1 MIPILQ
7 LKDLRFLFVFLFTF
21 TFSQLHSQPFQKAD
35 SQTHETNGR
44 ITSKVDNPN
53 FAVDGNSKGNLGTF
67 STLNASA
74 GAALGLGY
82 YSTNQTLSFPST
94 VLAGKTTYIR
104 IDTETGLFKA
114 ILGGALGNLLSDVVG
129 GVLLGNQIISIQTQ
143 DENGNAI
150 KNYLSNNPQGAINGF
165 NNNEIKV
172 VINDLGETF
181 LAITPNQNYK
191 SIRIKNSMPSVL
203 GLFNSANA
211 KLYGAYYNQGN
222 CDDAILTSFTAS
234 GGLLSANLLSSPVQN
249 PENAINSNPSDF
261 STLSLP
267 TLSVAGS
274 VIQKFHF
281 EKASNTDDSFHIS
294 LAATSNNL
302 AQIELLKGISIQ
314 AYNNGVQVDSKTLQE
329 INSLIDLDLLTLIQN
344 NQRLDFSYTPESAA
358 DEIRIS
364 IGNLVNISLEGVL
377 QIYDIQKDPAK
388 PTTLPATEVASASAK
403 LNADLND
410 PSNCTFDEY
419 GFEYS
424 TDPNFSEGSGT
435 YVQSSNAS
443 NGLYNHTLSNLDPE
457 KEYYFRAVVKRTI
470 NTKELISYGNTESFQ
485 TNIITWNGTQWDN
498 LVGPSLTQNA
508 LINGDYDTGVNGSI
522 NVKNLN
528 INANQTLTTDKING
542 ITISGDIINDGVI
555 DSKFGQI
562 TFVGLSDQNLN
573 GNHFFENSIGILQM
587 DKDTGS
593 QLTVSHDVEIT
604 DIIDINQGVLKLTPS
619 SNIILKSNQDHTAY
633 VNTISDCS
641 LIDII
646 YEGTQG
652 NKGRFTAEIFIPNEI
667 NTNSVKRSYR
677 FLTSSVN
684 SFESINANWQE
695 GETINNYNEIQNST
709 AGVYGTH
716 ITGWN
721 ATNGANQASGLDFNL
736 TGASSMYS
744 YDNINQIWN
753 PVTSTVGENFVAG
766 KPFYILIRGDR
777 QTDLSNNDSEG
788 GNTILRASGELK
800 ICDQTFDTTLAENPD
815 EFSLIGNPYHAPI
828 DISSVLSSSTDI
840 NTNYYWYLD
849 PNLGE
854 RKGTYVVVDLSDGT
868 SNINPGAAGSGVPT
882 GNQYVQAGQGFLVQN
897 ASNFSAS
904 PEIVFKESDKNIN
917 SGSNTSVFSDT
928 ETNQDLQ
935 ISVNLLNSSQRIID
949 GTKIMMNQTYSDN
962 INQKD
967 AKRVSFNKAESISTL
982 ENETLVM
989 INKKMIPTEE
999 NITKLS
1005 IDNYQFQNY
1014 SLSIST
1020 SQSESYSV
1028 FLIDNYLDKIIEI
1041 EEALEYQ
1048 FEVDPTI
1055 PESIDS
1061 ERFALKT
1068 LPVTLNMEQKSKNNI
1083 SVYPNPVEDY
1093 FTVKT
1098 HEPYD
1103 NLSIKIYNNIGQLI
1117 DHKKIKN
1124 NSTKVNISN
1133 YQAGIYNIEITTD
1146 KFKTTKKIIK
1156 K

>member
-1 MIPILQ
+1 MAPILQ
-7 LKDLRFLFVFLFTF
+7 HKNLTFLFTFFFTF
-21 TFSQLHSQPFQKAD
+21 TFSQLYPQPFQKAD

-53 FAVDGNSKGNLGTF
+53 FAVDGTSKGNLGTY

-82 YSTNQTLSFPST
+82 YSTSQTLSFPST
-94 VLAGKTTYIR
+94 VSAGKTTYIR

-129 GVLLGNQIISIQTQ
+129 GVLLGNQIIAIQTQ
-143 DENGNAI
+143 DENGNPI
-150 KNYLSNNPQGAINGF
+150 KDYVSNNPQGAINGF
-165 NNNEIKV
+165 NNNEIKIV
-172 VINDLGETF
+172 VNDLGETF
-181 LAITPNQNYK
+181 IAITPNQNYK
-191 SIRIKNSMPSVL
+191 SIRIKNSMLSVL

-234 GGLLSANLLSSPVQN
+234 GGLLSANLLSSPVEN

-274 VIQKFHF
+274 VTQKFHF
-281 EKASNTDDSFHIS
+281 DKASNTDDSFHIS
-294 LAATSNNL
+294 LASTSNNL
-302 AQIELLKGISIQ
+302 AQIELLKGISIE

-329 INSLIDLDLLTLIQN
+329 INSLIDLDLLTLLQN
-344 NQRLDFSYTPESAA
+344 NQRLDFSYTPGSAA

-388 PTTLPATEVASASAK
+388 PTTLPATEVTSASAK

-410 PSNCTFDEY
+410 PNNCTFDEY

-424 TDPNFSEGSGT
+424 TDPNFAEGSGT
-435 YVQSSNAS
+435 YVQSSNAL
-443 NGLYNHTLSNLDPE
+443 NGAYSHTLSNLDPE

-470 NTKELISYGNTESFQ
+470 NTKELISYGDVESFQ

-498 LVGPSLTQNA
+498 SIGPNLTQNA
-508 LINGDYDTGVNGSI
+508 LIDGDYDTSADGSI
-522 NVKNLN
+522 SVKNLN
-528 INANQTLTTDKING
+528 INPNQTLTTDKING
-542 ITISGDIINDGVI
+542 LTISGDIINNGVI

-562 TFVGLSDQNLN
+562 TYVGSSDQNLN
-573 GNHFFENSIGILQM
+573 GNHFLENSIGILQM
-587 DKDTGS
+587 SKGTSS
-593 QLTVSHDVEIT
+593 QLSVSQNVEIT
-604 DIIDINQGVLKLTPS
+604 DNIELNQGILKLTPS
-619 SNIILKSNQDHTAY
+619 SNVILKNNQNHTAY
-633 VNTISDCS
+633 VNTISDCN

-646 YEGTQG
+646 YEGTHE
-652 NKGRFTAEIFIPNEI
+652 NKGRFTTEIFIPNETS
-667 NTNSVKRSYR
+667 TNSVNRSYR

-695 GETINNYNEIQNST
+695 GETISNYSEIQNST
-709 AGVYGTH
+709 AGDYGTH

-721 ATNGANQASGLDFNL
+721 ATNGNNQASGLDFNQ

-744 YDNINQIWN
+744 YDNINQVWN
-753 PVTSTVGENFVAG
+753 PVTSTVGKSFIAG
-766 KPFYILIRGDR
+766 KPFFILIRGNR
-777 QTDLSNNDSEG
+777 LTDLSNNDSEG

-800 ICDQTFDTTLAENPD
+800 ICDQTINTTLAENPD

-828 DISSVLSSSTDI
+828 DMSSVLSNSTDI

-897 ASNFSAS
+897 ANNFTAS
-904 PEIVFKESDKNIN
+904 PKIVFKESDKNIN
-917 SGSNTSVFSDT
+917 SGSNTSVFSDIINT
-928 ETNQDLQ
+928 QGLQ
-935 ISVNLLNSSQRIID
+935 ISVNLLSSNQRIID
-949 GTKIMMNQTYSDN
+949 GTKIIMNQSYTDD
-962 INQKD
+962 INQED
-967 AKRVSFNKAESISTL
+967 AKRVSFNKAESISTI
-982 ENETLVM
+982 ENGKLLM

-1014 SLSIST
+1014 SLSISV
-1020 SQSESYSV
+1020 SQNENFSV
-1028 FLIDNYLDKIIEI
+1028 FLIDNYLDEIIEI
-1041 EEALEYQ
+1041 EESLEYQ
-1048 FEVDPTI
+1048 FEVDLSINETII
-1055 PESIDS
+1055 PE
-1061 ERFALKT
+1061 RFLLKT
-1068 LPVTLNMEQKSKNNI
+1068 SPVTLNIEQKSKNNI

-1093 FTVKT
+1093 FTIKT

-1117 DHKKIKN
+1117 DQKNLKKD
-1124 NSTKVNISN
+1124 SAKVNISN
-1133 YQAGIYNIEITTD
+1133 YQAGVYSIEITTD